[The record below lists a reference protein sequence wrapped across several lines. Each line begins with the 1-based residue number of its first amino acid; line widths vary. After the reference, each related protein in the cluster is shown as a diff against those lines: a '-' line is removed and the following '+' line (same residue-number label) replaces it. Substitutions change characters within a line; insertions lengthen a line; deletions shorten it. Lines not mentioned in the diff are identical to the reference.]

1 MLQLTGTYYEGKV
14 HLERIVPTDHPIKVT
29 VVFEEEINTSEVKR
43 LKFSDF
49 SFAKSR
55 EILKNKEW
63 SFSDTVIEERREA
76 L

>member
-1 MLQLTGTYYEGKV
+1 MLHVAGRYYKGKV
-14 HLERIVPTDHPIKVT
+14 YLEKIIPTDRPLKVT
-29 VVFEEEINTSEVKR
+29 VIFEEEVSKPESKG

-55 EILKNKEW
+55 EILRNKKW
-63 SFSDTVIEERREA
+63 SFSDTVIEERRKA

>member
-1 MLQLTGTYYEGKV
+1 MLQLTGTYYKGKV
-14 HLERIVPTDHPIKVT
+14 HLEKIIPTDHPLKVK
-29 VVFEEEINTSEVKR
+29 VIFEEEVDQPESKR

>member
-14 HLERIVPTDHPIKVT
+14 HLEKIIPTDRPIKVT
-29 VVFEEEINTSEVKR
+29 VVFEEEVSTSEVKR
-43 LKFSDF
+43 SDF